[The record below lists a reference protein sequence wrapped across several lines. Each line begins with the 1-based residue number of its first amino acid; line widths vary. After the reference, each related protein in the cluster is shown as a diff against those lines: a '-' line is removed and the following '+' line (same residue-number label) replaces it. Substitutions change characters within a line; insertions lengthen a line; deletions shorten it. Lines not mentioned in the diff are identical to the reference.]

1 MGHTRL
7 NEHLER
13 FLHFSPEEL
22 FYLPHPN
29 VDLSPVIRLGYR
41 F

>member
-1 MGHTRL
+1 MEHTCL
-7 NEHLER
+7 NEHLEKFLR
-13 FLHFSPEEL
+13 FSQEEL
-22 FYLPHPN
+22 SSLQHPN